1 MMMVILTALMIKMT
15 MITIGLHLQQI
26 SALVKL
32 VQICFQIYQGK
43 SRLAIHRF
51 DISDLGLP

>member
-1 MMMVILTALMIKMT
+1 MMVTLTALMIKMT
-15 MITIGLHLQQI
+15 MIMIGLHLQ
-26 SALVKL
+26 LVKL

-51 DISDLGLP
+51 ICSGPSLN